1 MKKLAG
7 LRVRAGLTQTD
18 VAKVIGVTQGAISAW
33 ERGEKK
39 PTLDKLPTLAK
50 LYGVSEQTILRVC
63 TEIPSKGAFHTTAK
77 DSFRKAVN

>member
-18 VAKVIGVTQGAISAW
+18 VAKALGVTQGAISAW

-39 PTLDKLPTLAK
+39 PTLDRLPLLAK
-50 LYGVSEQTILRVC
+50 LYRVPEQTILKVC
-63 TEIPSKGAFHTTAK
+63 TETPSKGAFHTIHK
-77 DSFRKAVN
+77 SKS